1 MSLLQGPMQEKEN
14 RENKKRESMA
24 LPAFQNNLRICDL
37 CFIKVALLQLT
48 IN

>member
-24 LPAFQNNLRICDL
+24 LPSFQKNLRICDL
-37 CFIKVALLQLT
+37 CFRKVTLLQLI